1 MDNQI
6 TKKLL
11 IIKSFLNIYLLDNY
25 YFRDPIIKKK
35 GMNFLEYELKAGLG
49 AIPDSKIQKKKKSPN
64 RTKIGRGAQHP
75 RGPINT
81 LGVPIGTSR
90 LGPGTF

>member
-1 MDNQI
+1 MQFL
-6 TKKLL
+6 TQKFKKNS
-11 IIKSFLNIYLLDNY
+11 K
-25 YFRDPIIKKK
+25 
-35 GMNFLEYELKAGLG
+35 
-49 AIPDSKIQKKKKSPN
+49 KIQKKKKSPN

-90 LGPGTF
+90 PGPGTF